1 MPLTATQAEVAN
13 DDNRF
18 KVVVAGRRWG
28 KTFLSMHQIAKAA
41 RHPNQKVFYIAPTYK
56 MCKQILWDDLKQ
68 KMIDCRSVSYTHLTL
83 PTRLSV

>member
-41 RHPNQKVFYIAPTYK
+41 RHPN
-56 MCKQILWDDLKQ
+56 C
-68 KMIDCRSVSYTHLTL
+68 THIQD
-83 PTRLSV
+83 V